1 MDQLLGEQHPP
12 RLGDRDWRGA
22 DMLAEQAPQL
32 ARADTEPVGE
42 ALDVRFIE
50 TTGFDQGQC
59 TRYRIGGAAPEGEIR

>member
-1 MDQLLGEQHPP
+1 
-12 RLGDRDWRGA
+12 
-22 DMLAEQAPQL
+22 MLAEQAPQL